1 MKILGIIPARGG
13 SKGVP
18 RKNIRKLAGRPLIE
32 YTLDACRDAVSLT
45 GFTISTEDDEISKVS
60 QAYGAHVTHRP
71 AELAQDHTPSL
82 PVIQHATIEYEKEFG
97 IEFDVI
103 CLLQPTT
110 PLRRADDIDKAVKQL
125 TEADTDSLVSVCQIP
140 DKFHP
145 NWAFQSNEQ
154 GQLVRVVRSEKLEP
168 RRQGLSPAYYRDGS
182 IYLVRRNVLL
192 DGNSLYGDSISPFIN
207 DSQIALNIDTADD
220 WALAEQLFSSR
231 ENS

>member
-32 YTLDACRDAVSLT
+32 YTLDACRAAVSLT
-45 GFTISTEDDEISKVS
+45 KFTISTEDDEIAKISL
-60 QAYGAHVTHRP
+60 ANGAHVTNRP
-71 AELAQDHTPSL
+71 AELARDDTPSL
-82 PVIQHATIEYEKEFG
+82 PVIQHAVTAYEKEFG
-97 IEFDVI
+97 LKFDAI

-110 PLRRADDIDKAVKQL
+110 PLRRGEDIDNAVKQFL
-125 TEADTDSLVSVCQIP
+125 ETKTDSLVSVCQIP

-145 NWAFQSNEQ
+145 NWAYLRNEE
-154 GQLVRVVRSEKLEP
+154 GRLVRAISSKELEP
-168 RRQGLSPAYYRDGS
+168 RRQGLSPSYFRDGS

-192 DGNSLYGDSISPFIN
+192 NGNSLYGDSISPFIN
-207 DSQIALNIDTADD
+207 NSQFALNIDTPED

-231 ENS
+231 EIS